1 MNVPQ
6 FGHAIVLAI
15 VEAMIG
21 VLTDA
26 VIVLLAIKS
35 RAVNDRC
42 VTNCLMASTFLFS
55 SAGETVVE
63 AIVHVIGAIDPAD
76 FKRSE
81 PENMLVFLAFECT
94 QAAPQSSRLNDAAFQ
109 NI

>member
-1 MNVPQ
+1 MPQ
-6 FGHAIVLAI
+6 FGHVIVLAI
-15 VEAMIG
+15 VEAITG
-21 VLTDA
+21 VLADVA
-26 VIVLLAIKS
+26 IVLQAIKS
-35 RAVNDRC
+35 RAVRC
-42 VTNCLMASTFLFS
+42 VTNSLMALMFLCR

-63 AIVHVIGAIDPAD
+63 AIVHVIGGIDPAD